1 MFICKNCLT
10 KQEKANLSILISELP
25 DHFGEFYLTKEKLRL
40 YVREN
45 LDSLFRS
52 LNKGDK
58 ILFGDKEQVVA
69 VITGYAEK
77 QIEILDYVTKE
88 KKLVPTRK
96 YVTMI
101 TKDESN
107 ARKMLEFIDYQL
119 PKEILFC
126 KLKKN
131 NPILKIFYEGGYTF
145 FGARGNEILVRRL
158 PIKVP
163 YIPFKDFEEN

>member
-1 MFICKNCLT
+1 MFKLKERLT
-10 KQEKANLSILISELP
+10 KKDQLFVSILIKELP
-25 DHFGEFYLTKEKLRL
+25 DFYSEFYLTKNRLRL
-40 YVREN
+40 FVKEN
-45 LDSLFRS
+45 LSSLFSS

-58 ILFGDKEQVVA
+58 ILFGDREQVVA
-69 VITGYAEK
+69 IVSGWSEK
-77 QIEILDYVTKE
+77 QIEIIDYTTKE

-96 YVTMI
+96 YVTLI

-119 PKEILFC
+119 PKETLFC

-131 NPILKIFYEGGYTF
+131 NPILKIFYESGYTF

-158 PIKVP
+158 PIKEP